1 MAVTVHRFAMAH
13 AGDADGLRAA
23 LPAVR
28 GARRLVLLAKVPGPA
43 TLNDPS
49 RELAQGVFRAALADQ
64 PCTMILSVGCE
75 GVGSAG
81 GWLLAEDGDAAEGG
95 GAARLCFGV
104 AESGVIPEADRGT
117 DAQVAQVAAA
127 VAAAMAQ
134 AGLAAGQ
141 VGLVLV
147 KNPVRRNQEGATGRA
162 RGAAALGVA
171 LALGELA
178 EPRLGDPACFC
189 TRAMT
194 MSGTETGAAEV
205 VVLGNR
211 PGAGGDLVVG
221 ARLLADLL
229 DIGGARRVLR
239 DLGAPFDAEG
249 VLAAPLP
256 LVLFKAGLRPD
267 GLLRGRPTH
276 VHGTDIP
283 ADKHLRAA
291 ASGMLGALL
300 GSTDAFITG
309 GAEHQ
314 APPGGCLLAAVVR
327 A

>member
-13 AGDADGLRAA
+13 AGDSEGLLAV

-28 GARRLVLLAKVPGPA
+28 HAARLVLLAKIPGPA

-49 RELAQGVFRAALADQ
+49 RELAQSVFRAALAGMA
-64 PCTMILSVGCE
+64 CTMILSVGCE

-81 GWLLAEDGDAAEGG
+81 GWLLAEDRAGPGG
-95 GAARLCFGV
+95 EAARLCFGV
-104 AESGVIPEADRGT
+104 AASEPIPEADRGT
-117 DAQVAQVAAA
+117 DAQVPA
-127 VAAAMAQ
+127 VATAVTAAMAQ
-134 AGLAAGQ
+134 AGLTPDQ
-141 VGLVLV
+141 VALVLV
-147 KNPVRRNQEGATGRA
+147 KNPVRRSQEGATGRA
-162 RGAAALGVA
+162 RAAAALGVA
-171 LALGELA
+171 LALGEVT
-178 EPRLGDPACFC
+178 EPRIGDPACFSR
-189 TRAMT
+189 RART

-211 PGAGGDLVVG
+211 PSAGGGLVVG
-221 ARLLADLL
+221 ARLLDDLL
-229 DIGGARRVLR
+229 DIGGARRMLR
-239 DLGAPFDAEG
+239 ALGAAFDAEG

-276 VHGTDIP
+276 VHGTDVP

-309 GAEHQ
+309 GAESQ
-314 APPGGCLLAAVVR
+314 APPGGCLLAAVSR